1 MSTYTSSLNVIP
13 SSSYNIPQPGE
24 LTIAVAAAGSS
35 TTQLVATAASKFT
48 AAETRPLGYTINGG
62 DIIYNETQSVVYQIV
77 RVVNDTTI
85 EIFTAPVAIAASD
98 TCVIYKG
105 NARPASSQAA
115 GSEGYSLYFGVTG
128 DVKVEDVSNN
138 TVTLKGVPAG
148 KTIDLQVI
156 KIYDK
161 NPTPP
166 VGIVALEKIN

>member
-48 AAETRPLGYTINGG
+48 AAETRPLGYTIDGG
-62 DIIYNETQSVVYQIV
+62 DIIYNETQSVAYQV
-77 RVVNDTTI
+77 VQVVNDTTI
-85 EIFTAPVAIAASD
+85 KISTAPVAIATND
-98 TCVIYKG
+98 TLIIYKG
-105 NARPASSQAA
+105 NKA

-128 DVKVEDVSNN
+128 DAKVEDVSGN
-138 TVTLKGVPAG
+138 TVLLKGVPAG
-148 KTIDLQVI
+148 KVIDLKVV
-156 KIYDK
+156 KIYDS

-166 VGIVALEKIN
+166 TNIVAWEKID